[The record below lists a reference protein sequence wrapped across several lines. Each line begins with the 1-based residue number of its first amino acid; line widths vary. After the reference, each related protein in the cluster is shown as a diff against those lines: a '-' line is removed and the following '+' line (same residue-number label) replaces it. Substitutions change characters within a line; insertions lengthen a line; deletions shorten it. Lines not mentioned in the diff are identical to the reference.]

1 MLLRQTSIN
10 DIRARYAGLVLGLV
24 WLVLYPVLFLGVY
37 AATYLCVFKV
47 RFALFDSNQY
57 VAVIFC
63 GLIPFLGFAEALG
76 LGVGSVTANANLIKN
91 TLFPIELIPVKAV
104 LVSQCSQVVGTGLLL
119 ITVALMGKLT
129 WWALLL
135 PLAWAGQILFSV
147 GLLWILSS
155 LNVYFRDLQNM
166 VSVAILFLMM
176 TSPIA
181 YTADMVPATLRPF
194 LKLNPLSYLIAS
206 YQDCLMIGRFPRDG
220 VLWVW
225 LGIAAAFFCGGYW
238 FFGRMKTLFVD
249 NV

>member
-1 MLLRQTSIN
+1 MA
-10 DIRARYAGLVLGLV
+10 RALPSAL
-24 WLVLYPVLFLGVY
+24 LGVY

-63 GLIPFLGFAEALG
+63 RLDPLPGFCRSPGPGRGLRHGQRQPDQD
-76 LGVGSVTANANLIKN
+76 

-166 VSVAILFLMM
+166 VSVAILF
-176 TSPIA
+176 
-181 YTADMVPATLRPF
+181 
-194 LKLNPLSYLIAS
+194 
-206 YQDCLMIGRFPRDG
+206 
-220 VLWVW
+220 
-225 LGIAAAFFCGGYW
+225 
-238 FFGRMKTLFVD
+238 
-249 NV
+249 

>member
-1 MLLRQTSIN
+1 
-10 DIRARYAGLVLGLV
+10 
-24 WLVLYPVLFLGVY
+24 FLGVY

-119 ITVALMGKLT
+119 IAVSLLGKLT

-135 PLAWAGQILFSV
+135 PLAWAGQVLFSI

-155 LNVYFRDLQNM
+155 LNVYFRDLQ
-166 VSVAILFLMM
+166 
-176 TSPIA
+176 
-181 YTADMVPATLRPF
+181 
-194 LKLNPLSYLIAS
+194 
-206 YQDCLMIGRFPRDG
+206 
-220 VLWVW
+220 
-225 LGIAAAFFCGGYW
+225 
-238 FFGRMKTLFVD
+238 
-249 NV
+249 